1 MARPQSRAFIQ
12 GIENIALDPNH
23 TPQER
28 SAAMNLLATYAKIRL
43 EARKLKLLEAQ
54 PGPTPGSPA
63 QPNQTEQ
70 AALTR
75 LSALAAS
82 LRETGEI

>member
-54 PGPTPGSPA
+54 PGPTPGSV

-70 AALTR
+70 AALSR